1 MINIRELWG
10 RKTWKIPDN
19 IGFES
24 YSRMLYNK
32 ILENLGIFN
41 FIENSV
47 KRQLV
52 NIRNNAPQFDKSWG
66 SRDSSS

>member
-1 MINIRELWG
+1 
-10 RKTWKIPDN
+10 
-19 IGFES
+19 
-24 YSRMLYNK
+24 MLYNK

-41 FIENSV
+41 FIENSL

-66 SRDSSS
+66 SRDSSSWNVGNRIYISPEFNKRFLACL